1 MKRKAVPAGRQGF
14 SLVEMVIAL
23 SLAVIILGAAFYL
36 LSINLKTWNRNSKR
50 IENLQIVSLVFE
62 RIGYD
67 IRSAKKIISV
77 SGETL
82 IIELDSQNVLYDFK
96 NKKIRRKKGETSAY
110 LTDKGDLLGLSFR
123 KIKEGLVEIGIKT
136 ESKEFKTEVYCRN
149 E

>member
-1 MKRKAVPAGRQGF
+1 MKRKGF

-50 IENLQIVSLVFE
+50 IENLQIISLAFE

-67 IRSAKKIISV
+67 IRSAKKIVSV
-77 SGETL
+77 SHDTL
-82 IIELDSQNVLYDFK
+82 VIELDGQNILYDFK
-96 NKKIRRKKGETSAY
+96 NKKIRRKKGKTSAY
-110 LTDKGDLLGLSFR
+110 LTDKDDLLGLSFK
-123 KIKEGLVEIGIKT
+123 KIKEGLVEIGLKT